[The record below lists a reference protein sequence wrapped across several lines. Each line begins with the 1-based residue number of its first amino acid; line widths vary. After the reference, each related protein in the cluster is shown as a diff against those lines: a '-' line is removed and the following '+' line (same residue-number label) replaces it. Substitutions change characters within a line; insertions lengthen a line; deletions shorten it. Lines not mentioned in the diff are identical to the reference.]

1 MSSESETG
9 KIRRQTAAGRSK
21 PARKGNTA
29 AAGQSDWLQVV
40 RFTLAGRE
48 FGVDVRYVREIRRA
62 AEVTV
67 TGDGSSTD
75 NGVLNVRGQAVA
87 VMDLRRRWGLPPAE
101 SDIKA
106 RVIVI
111 EHEHKTY
118 GLLVDAVTEVL
129 RLGQLSLEPKPI
141 PDIPLGAD
149 VMCGFYSM
157 DDQNVIILDVAGLVK
172 R

>member
-21 PARKGNTA
+21 AARKGDTA
-29 AAGQSDWLQVV
+29 APGQSDRLQVV

-48 FGVDVRYVREIRRA
+48 FGVDVRSVQEIRRA
-62 AEVTV
+62 AELTV
-67 TGDGSSTD
+67 IGDGSSTD
-75 NGVLNVRGQAVA
+75 SRVLNVRGQAVT
-87 VMDLRRRWGLPPAE
+87 VMDLRWRLGLPPAQG
-101 SDIKA
+101 DIKA

-129 RLGQLSLEPKPI
+129 RLEQLSLEPKPI
-141 PDIPLGAD
+141 PDMPLDAN
-149 VMCGFYSM
+149 VICGFCSI
-157 DDQNVIILDVAGLVK
+157 DEQNVIILDVAGLVK
-172 R
+172 T